1 MSFKHSLIS
10 CLVASVIEAK
20 TATVELLYADPARP
34 NRTMRIKFC
43 KPSEVGQFPLFLY
56 GHGAG
61 CAPDD
66 YDYFCSVAATGMIY
80 QPWGSLFPDG
90 DFPDDFD
97 TADQALDQA
106 LLTTL
111 LQEQAATNESSP
123 LYGSLDGTVIL
134 GGHSMGGGM
143 TVLATGM
150 DGANEH
156 ASGLALFA
164 PGVYVTTPSGE
175 PYLGNITIPVLL
187 VSGAVDCGM
196 NALEK
201 QAQRAFDAFASERK
215 FLVVPKGANHC
226 QWTDPTKDPAHGICK
241 SLVETECHGIEIGVQ
256 HDLANR
262 LVRTFTAA
270 LHAGTDEGWSSF
282 EADLAAG
289 EAAGT
294 WQYFSSV
301 TSDPG
306 KTLHNDCGTVLCPT
320 TTTTTTT
327 AVVEAII

>member
-1 MSFKHSLIS
+1 
-10 CLVASVIEAK
+10 
-20 TATVELLYADPARP
+20 
-34 NRTMRIKFC
+34 
-43 KPSEVGQFPLFLY
+43 
-56 GHGAG
+56 
-61 CAPDD
+61 
-66 YDYFCSVAATGMIY
+66 
-80 QPWGSLFPDG
+80 
-90 DFPDDFD
+90 
-97 TADQALDQA
+97 
-106 LLTTL
+106 
-111 LQEQAATNESSP
+111 
-123 LYGSLDGTVIL
+123 
-134 GGHSMGGGM
+134 M

-175 PYLGNITIPVLL
+175 PYLDNITIPVLL

-262 LVRTFTAA
+262 LVRTFTTAFARALSRPSATASRLACSTTWPTVSFGPSPRRCMRAQTRAGAA
-270 LHAGTDEGWSSF
+270 SRR
-282 EADLAAG
+282 
-289 EAAGT
+289 
-294 WQYFSSV
+294 
-301 TSDPG
+301 TSRQARP
-306 KTLHNDCGTVLCPT
+306 
-320 TTTTTTT
+320 
-327 AVVEAII
+327 